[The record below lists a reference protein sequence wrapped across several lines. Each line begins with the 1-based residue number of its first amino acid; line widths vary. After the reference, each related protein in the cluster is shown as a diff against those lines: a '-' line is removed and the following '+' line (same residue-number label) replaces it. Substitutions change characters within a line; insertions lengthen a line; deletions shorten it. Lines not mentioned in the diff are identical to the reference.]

1 MTHGYL
7 DLEGAVCGFLLGDA
21 WLPPFAIGFF
31 FFFFSFP
38 FFFFSVTWFL
48 VLLVSP
54 SEEEE
59 VEGEKNEVEG
69 GGETSVSSGC

>member
-1 MTHGYL
+1 MTHGDLGL
-7 DLEGAVCGFLLGDA
+7 DGAVCGFSPDDA
-21 WLPPFAIGFF
+21 WLPPFSIGF

-48 VLLVSP
+48 VLLASP

-59 VEGEKNEVEG
+59 GEGEKNEVEG
-69 GGETSVSSGC
+69 WGVTLVSSG